1 MDMDKVLRR
10 QQLLELI
17 GVSSAT
23 QWRMEKAGQ
32 FPARFRLG
40 AGLVGWHL
48 TEVEAWLQNRERV
61 LRQTQERK
69 TIRRAA
75 DRAAGSVSQPLG
87 RELPGSDDAL
97 NRRGTLGNGGQEER

>member
-1 MDMDKVLRR
+1 MDMDKVVRR
-10 QQLLELI
+10 PQLLELI

-23 QWRMEKAGQ
+23 QWRMEKAGL

-48 TEVEAWLQNRERV
+48 TEVEEWLQNRQRV
-61 LRQTQERK
+61 LRQTLERK

-75 DRAAGSVSQPLG
+75 DRVGGFAGEPHG
-87 RELPGSDDAL
+87 RDLPASDGVAF
-97 NRRGTLGNGGQEER
+97 GGGALGNAGQEDG